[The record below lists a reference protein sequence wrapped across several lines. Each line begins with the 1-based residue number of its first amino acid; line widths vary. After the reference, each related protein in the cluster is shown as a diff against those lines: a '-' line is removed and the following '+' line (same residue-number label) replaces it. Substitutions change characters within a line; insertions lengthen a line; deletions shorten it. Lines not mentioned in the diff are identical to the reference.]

1 MKYIKVSAP
10 ATALALY
17 AVPLITSAQI
27 FGGDGKLKGY
37 IESITG
43 FINGTVIPVIIGL
56 AILSFI
62 WGMFRYFVW
71 GAADE
76 EARSKGKQVM
86 IYSILGL
93 VLILSFQGIVMLIA
107 YTLGFTDVTIPI
119 IPKIFI

>member
-1 MKYIKVSAP
+1 MKYTSVFAST
-10 ATALALY
+10 TALALLSL
-17 AVPLITSAQI
+17 PFITSAQT

-43 FINGTVIPVIIGL
+43 FINNTVIPVIVGL

-86 IYSILGL
+86 VYSILGL

-107 YTLGFTDVTIPI
+107 FTFGFTDIKLNVFPQV
-119 IPKIFI
+119 FN